1 MDIGT
6 WRVPARIETERLTL
20 RSYSLDDVPAM
31 DAVIPANKAYLETFL
46 PWAKD
51 EPIGTDKRTEIV
63 EEFVAKFTAREDFT
77 MGIFDRA
84 TGEYIGGTGFHT
96 RQGPGILEIGYWLAE
111 KRQGQGLMTE
121 AAAALTRVA
130 VSYAHAQR
138 VEIRCNPQNIK
149 SRNIPERLGF
159 VFEGSH
165 TGPCG
170 SDQREELQEVWVL
183 TPETFADAAASAAPR
198 PQIFDATGSP
208 LQWAV

>member
-20 RSYSLDDVPAM
+20 RCYSLDDVPAM
-31 DAVIPANKAYLETFL
+31 DAVIPANKAHLETFL

-51 EPIGTDKRTEIV
+51 EPIGTDKRTELV
-63 EEFVAKFTAREDFT
+63 EEFIAKFVAREDFT
-77 MGIFDRA
+77 MGMFDRA

-111 KRQGQGLMTE
+111 NRQGQGLMSE

-138 VEIRCNPQNIK
+138 VEIRCNPQNAK
-149 SRNIPERLGF
+149 SRNVPQRLGF
-159 VFEGSH
+159 AFED
-165 TGPCG
+165 TIVGPCG
-170 SDQREELQEVWVL
+170 SDQREEPQEIWAL
-183 TPETFADAAASAAPR
+183 THGTFADSAASAAPR
-198 PQIFDATGSP
+198 PSLFDANGSP
-208 LQWAV
+208 LQWPV